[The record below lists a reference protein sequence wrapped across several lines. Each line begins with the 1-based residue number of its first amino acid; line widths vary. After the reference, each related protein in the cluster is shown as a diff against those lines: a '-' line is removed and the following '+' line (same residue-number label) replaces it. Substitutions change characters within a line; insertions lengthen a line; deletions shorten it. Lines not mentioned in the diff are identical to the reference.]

1 MAFSPSAN
9 PLRFNR
15 RSAVQIGFCSA
26 LGLSLG
32 DLLRAQSKAEAKAAP
47 AKSVIHLQLP
57 GGFASQESWDPK
69 PDASVEYRGP
79 FGVTKTNTGYL
90 FSDRFP
96 RTAQIADKI
105 TVLRSCHC
113 SIPD

>member
-1 MAFSPSAN
+1 MADSLNAVS
-9 PLRFNR
+9 LRFHR
-15 RSAVQIGFCSA
+15 RSALQIGFCSA

-32 DLLRAQSKAEAKAAP
+32 DLLRAETTTRGKAAP

-57 GGFASQESWDPK
+57 GGFAAQESWDPK
-69 PDASVEYRGP
+69 PDAPVEYRGP

-96 RTAQIADKI
+96 RTAQVADKI
-105 TVLRSCHC
+105 SVLRSCYC
-113 SIPD
+113 SIP